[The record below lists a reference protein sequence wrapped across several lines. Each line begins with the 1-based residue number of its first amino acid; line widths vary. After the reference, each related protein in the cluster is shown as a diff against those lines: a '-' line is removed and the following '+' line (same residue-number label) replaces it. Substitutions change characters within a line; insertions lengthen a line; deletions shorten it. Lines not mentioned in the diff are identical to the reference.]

1 MGKPYR
7 APDPPPLPK
16 ARVTESP
23 PFTITGVDF
32 TGALYIKDREG
43 ETKVYICIFTCAVT
57 RAVHIEVVCDLTVPT
72 FMLAF
77 RRFSSRKSLPSIMIS
92 DNASTFLAAAEDL
105 QRLFKSETLQRELEH
120 HNVTW
125 RFIPKRAPWYG
136 GFWEQMVG
144 LTKQAIKRTLGRAFV
159 TLQQLE
165 TIITEIEAMLNDRP
179 LTYVST
185 DLSDPEPL
193 TPSHLLFGR
202 RIRQVPH
209 VLNKPEELED
219 PTYVSDNVM
228 REKVNKHSM
237 VIEKFWNRW
246 KTEYLTSLR
255 EFNKISGHNK
265 EVIKV
270 GDVVIVHDKQ
280 PRMQWKLALVEGL
293 IRGGDNL
300 VRAAHVRI
308 GNYKTTRPIVK
319 LYPLEVCSP
328 GGITPKEP
336 NVAANDWKDS
346 QSTVEETSTS
356 VEPDSPNDQRVRRK
370 AASKARGNISEWTA
384 MLSRAPEDVEID

>member
-1 MGKPYR
+1 
-7 APDPPPLPK
+7 
-16 ARVTESP
+16 
-23 PFTITGVDF
+23 
-32 TGALYIKDREG
+32 
-43 ETKVYICIFTCAVT
+43 
-57 RAVHIEVVCDLTVPT
+57 
-72 FMLAF
+72 
-77 RRFSSRKSLPSIMIS
+77 
-92 DNASTFLAAAEDL
+92 
-105 QRLFKSETLQRELEH
+105 
-120 HNVTW
+120 
-125 RFIPKRAPWYG
+125 
-136 GFWEQMVG
+136 MVG
-144 LTKQAIKRTLGRAFV
+144 LTKQAIKRTLERAFV

-165 TIITEIEAMLNDRP
+165 TIITEIEAMLNNRP
-179 LTYVST
+179 LTYVSP

-219 PTYVSDNVM
+219 PTYVNDNVM

-237 VIEKFWNRW
+237 VIEKFWNCW

-300 VRAAHVRI
+300 VCAAHIQI
-308 GNYKTTRPIVK
+308 GNYKTTHPIVK

-336 NVAANDWKDS
+336 NVAANDRKDS
-346 QSTVEETSTS
+346 QPTVDETSTS
-356 VEPDSPNDQRVRRK
+356 VEPDTN
-370 AASKARGNISEWTA
+370 A
-384 MLSRAPEDVEID
+384 